1 MLLPISLLWIHII
14 LLIFLYLTG
23 RTLSKLVEPIPVDNI
38 IKEVH
43 NKNFPITS
51 IITVITINI
60 IALLIL
66 KTDYV
71 PSLQTLKLLSTSIQE
86 TITIRITYL
95 LIHSLSFLLLQPTIK
110 FVITPEYKHKVLSKI
125 TLLVVI
131 IGILHF
137 TIFLGMMIYII
148 LTI

>member
-86 TITIRITYL
+86 TITIRIIYL
-95 LIHSLSFLLLQPTIK
+95 LIHSFSFLLLQPTIK
-110 FVITPEYKHKVLSKI
+110 FVINPEYKHKVLSKI

-137 TIFLGMMIYII
+137 TIFLGMMIYTI